1 MALGRARVEGV
12 RVRTGHEARR
22 RGVPSVAACW
32 QGVGGVGINGV
43 VGFSIRVGV
52 VSVAAVVITAAGGGG
67 DVGLEMP
74 VVV

>member
-12 RVRTGHEARR
+12 RVRTGREARR
-22 RGVPSVAACW
+22 RGVPSLAAGW
-32 QGVGGVGINGV
+32 QGAGGVGINGV

-52 VSVAAVVITAAGGGG
+52 VSVAAVVITAAAGG
-67 DVGLEMP
+67 DVVLEVP